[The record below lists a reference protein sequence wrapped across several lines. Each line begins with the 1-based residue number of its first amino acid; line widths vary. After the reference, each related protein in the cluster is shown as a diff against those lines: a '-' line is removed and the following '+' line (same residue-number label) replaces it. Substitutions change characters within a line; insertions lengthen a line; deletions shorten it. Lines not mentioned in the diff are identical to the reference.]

1 MEKDRRSDAEEN
13 PPARSLSQALWHRA
27 VKEQAPAG
35 GISHMKRER
44 GAGCRVTGGE
54 NRSGVMTP
62 TGGKRMRFISVII
75 CVCLAAVVLTM
86 PVLAAGEEID
96 DEEWKLFNLIN
107 TYRTEKGVKPL
118 VLSKELTAAASS
130 WSQEMDRQDKMGHA
144 PDWAARILKTGYP
157 NTYLWENVAQ
167 SPDARATFE
176 LWKNSPKHNENMLNK
191 SAVMVGIGR
200 SDGYWTAC
208 FGGVQHGEVIR
219 GPQSQLVVQFTWSPA
234 NPNSASCVAF
244 SSTVTGGAPPYAYEW
259 NFGDGK
265 TSREQNPRTF
275 WSAGNYTVT
284 LKVKDSAGKTGTA
297 SRVISIDE
305 ALPTG
310 WGYWY
315 SPLQVSAS
323 FSTSPPTDPVAGFP
337 VEFRPKLRFKVSRE
351 VTEDPCHKNIY
362 TCNRTYLWDF
372 GDGTPKSTLEYP
384 KHTYAK
390 PGNYTV
396 NMTVKDDY
404 PEFCGGVRCYI
415 FSDETAVVARE
426 IRVVEP
432 GEGEIGGIIWSDTNR
447 NGLRDPGERGIPN
460 MRVMLR
466 CHSPEPASASPTP
479 TPATGWVRMSV
490 TTTGADGRYRFTNVF
505 APGVYYV
512 RFEEPDRMMYT
523 RNDVGNDDTI
533 DSDAG
538 QVLGQTPLFTLKPGE
553 SQLTWDAGMV
563 SRPGANLAGNRSTL
577 ASWMNLTGNSSI
589 GGTAWEDMN
598 DNGIQDAGESALL
611 DANMSVALWM
621 MPGGVVDEMAL
632 TNGTYEFAGLPPGEY
647 RVQFGPPGVHT
658 FTAENQGADDTVD
671 SDVQTAGNFTGF
683 TELITLGE
691 NERQL
696 DWDAG
701 VIPPLRVVEHI
712 PLTNRTGTSSIGDFV
727 WDDVNTNGI
736 QDDGEPGMPD
746 VHVELVRMVSKYEFE
761 RANTTTDADGRY
773 LFENLTNGTYFVQ
786 FTPPEGVNVTQH
798 DAGGDDARDSD
809 IYPLSGTSVWTTPP
823 ITLAENESQLDW
835 DAGMIPALRVVEH
848 IPLTNRTGTSSIGDF
863 VWDDVNTN
871 GIQDDGEPGMPDV
884 HVELVRMVSK
894 YEFERANTTTDADG
908 RYLFENLTNGT
919 YFVQFTLP
927 EGANVTELDAGD
939 DDARDS
945 DIYPLSGTSVW
956 TTPPITLAENES
968 QLDWDAGL
976 TGWTGKAGAVGTS
989 TISGL
994 VWNDTNRNGIQDD
1007 GEPGL
1012 QYVILCLFDES
1023 NRGIWNLTTDENG
1036 RYSFTNLSAG
1046 NYSIFVNLRKGYN
1059 YTQANQGT
1067 DDATDSDVDPATGR
1081 MGSITLAENE
1091 SQLDW
1096 DAGFTRV
1103 MAGQK
1108 TTDKIIIAKYTNG
1121 EGADEPPG
1129 PLIEV
1134 GDPVTWTYEVT
1145 NPGKAPL
1152 VNVQVEDDKLGPVT
1166 GPSTGD
1172 ADGDNELDPGETWTY
1187 TVEGTAEYTAEMPD
1201 GVYVNNA
1208 TVTAEDADGNTTT
1221 AKDTSHYTGAFAP
1234 VSPSECPVGFT
1245 WDPPAPLA
1253 GDVVTFTGTPTA
1265 EVNFTDWAWDFGDEA
1280 TGGGQEATHMYAEPG
1295 TYTVT
1300 LRVTFEGGTS
1310 CSAREEI
1317 VVAPAADN
1325 ASAGEEVE
1333 TPTEVITE
1341 EPTEEATERPTEEV
1355 TPGEGEIL

>member
-62 TGGKRMRFISVII
+62 TGGKRMRFISVMI
-75 CVCLAAVVLTM
+75 CACLAAVVLIM

-727 WDDVNTNGI
+727 WSDTNGDGI
-736 QDDGEPGMPD
+736 QDEGEPG
-746 VHVELVRMVSKYEFE
+746 V
-761 RANTTTDADGRY
+761 
-773 LFENLTNGTYFVQ
+773 
-786 FTPPEGVNVTQH
+786 
-798 DAGGDDARDSD
+798 
-809 IYPLSGTSVWTTPP
+809 
-823 ITLAENESQLDW
+823 
-835 DAGMIPALRVVEH
+835 
-848 IPLTNRTGTSSIGDF
+848 
-863 VWDDVNTN
+863 
-871 GIQDDGEPGMPDV
+871 PDV

-994 VWNDTNRNGIQDD
+994 VWNDTNGNGIQDE